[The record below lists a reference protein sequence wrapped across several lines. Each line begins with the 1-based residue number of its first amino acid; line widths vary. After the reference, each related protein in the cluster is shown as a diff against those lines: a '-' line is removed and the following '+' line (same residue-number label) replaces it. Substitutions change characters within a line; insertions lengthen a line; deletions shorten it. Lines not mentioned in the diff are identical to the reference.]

1 MLVILQDD
9 AVYSAGMKRYDQ
21 YCPIAHALEVVGERW
36 TLLIVR
42 ELVAGPKRYTDLVA
56 GLPGIG
62 TNILASRLRVLETE
76 GVVEK
81 HRLPPPAASQ
91 VYELTERGRGL
102 TSVLRELAHWGARSL
117 GPPTPDDHL
126 EPGWLYGALCTSAWA
141 TDAPG
146 CVEFRV
152 GNEVAALVDGEA
164 VAGPAANPDAVVS
177 GEPAG
182 FYHLFVDRDFDG
194 VSVDGDSEA
203 VVRVLDAV
211 WPVPEPAAV

>member
-1 MLVILQDD
+1 
-9 AVYSAGMKRYDQ
+9 MKRYDQ

-62 TNILASRLRVLETE
+62 TNILAARLRVLEAE

-126 EPGWLYGALCTSAWA
+126 EPGWLYGALCTSASA

-146 CVEFRV
+146 SVEFRV
-152 GNEVAALVDGEA
+152 GPEVAALVDGKA
-164 VAGPAANPDAVVS
+164 VPGRADDPDAVVTGS
-177 GEPAG
+177 PAA

-194 VSVDGDSEA
+194 VAIQGDRGA
-203 VVRVLDAV
+203 VERVLDAV
-211 WPVPEPAAV
+211 WPVPERLAV